1 MQTGGGSERWAAS
14 THLNTSQLKVSS
26 TRAEHQSP
34 IQPISHI
41 FVMIFIWISRCIKII
56 KRIWVLTADWE
67 DVLVRETCGG
77 SWDKPHCPTQGH
89 YSCAKHAT
97 EGCIG
102 SSTSAKSSTQ
112 HLFCREAGV
121 VQRGPME
128 WVVLHTCLAL
138 CPELLPWLPSAW
150 SPNLLKWTVMHIAL
164 SAIVRN
170 SWVREMEANVAPTVF
185 EHCLLPALTETWVPA
200 GSIPG
205 PTIAPLLPF
214 GQGVRFLWAGRFCCP
229 RVPMWCNDKG
239 HPSQNHVHGV
249 SSGAPRVAVLWQP
262 FFLFIYFCMLT
273 FLL

>member
-185 EHCLLPALTETWVPA
+185 EHCLLPALTET
-200 GSIPG
+200 
-205 PTIAPLLPF
+205 
-214 GQGVRFLWAGRFCCP
+214 
-229 RVPMWCNDKG
+229 
-239 HPSQNHVHGV
+239 
-249 SSGAPRVAVLWQP
+249 
-262 FFLFIYFCMLT
+262 
-273 FLL
+273 